1 MKRSTP
7 LRSFTRLQSHT
18 PIRAS
23 KPISR
28 GEPMRRSPMKRGK
41 SKTSHARRARNYG
54 RMLFVRSLPCG
65 VPDAFFIV
73 AGVGLGDVSPG
84 PCGEG
89 IHGKIECMHLGKRA
103 GWRRCSD
110 DETAPGC
117 AKHHRLNGIDGGV
130 GGHGKWYIALGAD
143 GQRALKDE
151 LVSQATKAWEALGEA
166 GQRHWH
172 ELSAAQFAEW
182 RSA

>member
-1 MKRSTP
+1 GEP
-7 LRSFTRLQSHT
+7 ILRT
-18 PIRAS
+18 PI
-23 KPISR
+23 
-28 GEPMRRSPMKRGK
+28 KRGK
-41 SKTSHARRARNYG
+41 SKTAHSRRERNYG
-54 RMLFVRSLPCG
+54 RMAFVESLPCG
-65 VPDAFFIV
+65 VPDAFFVV
-73 AGVGLGDVSPG
+73 AGIGIGDLSTG
-84 PCGEG
+84 PCSGRV
-89 IHGKIECMHLGKRA
+89 ECMHLGKRA

-130 GGHGKWYIALGAD
+130 GGHGKWYVALGAD

-151 LVSQATKAWEALGEA
+151 LVSQATKAWESLGEA

-172 ELSAAQFAEW
+172 ELAAAQFAEL